1 MITTNGKNIVAK
13 YLLNQAPEFASHIAV
28 GVGGQA
34 YPTSSSATFLN
45 NAKSLEFEV
54 ARVPILSK
62 GLLKEFDQETSE
74 FVEKIV
80 FKAELPI
87 EQRYQIT
94 EIGLYPAAANAVAG
108 NFDSRIISTFSNSEP
123 WAYSNNQNDSGS
135 VSYIGP
141 LRIDRDV
148 SGDIETLLDDYILGN
163 FVSINSNSP
172 IFEYSDRI
180 NRGEP
185 PRYLNKS
192 LLVSG
197 STSVVS
203 GVSAS
208 SSVINTSS
216 SASYYIENNSINLN
230 LGKNLP
236 TDQIKLAL
244 SVIST
249 VRDKDDAAAQAPDNV
264 KIRLEFL
271 NNLGGSQ
278 SRAYVN
284 IALQDID
291 VLNPNSSLDNSRYQV
306 VTKTLSDFTT
316 DPTFS
321 WSSINGVRIYTCIHN
336 DTTLANTGGHFVL
349 YDGLRFENISSY
361 NPLYSLVAGEYVKTL
376 DENPILKRENSTS
389 YVEYRFGVGV
399 L

>member
-13 YLLNQAPEFASHIAV
+13 YLLNQAPEFASHIAI

-34 YPTSSSATFLN
+34 YPTSSSATFSLD
-45 NAKSLEFEV
+45 ADSLEFEV

-62 GLLKEFDQETSE
+62 GLLKEDGQ
-74 FVEKIV
+74 EKIV

-94 EIGLYPAAANAVAG
+94 ELGLYPAATNAVAG

-123 WAYSNNQNDSGS
+123 WAYSNNLDKSGAIP
-135 VSYIGP
+135 YKGP
-141 LRIDRDV
+141 LLIDEIV
-148 SGDIETLLDDYILGN
+148 PGDIETFKEISASNYYTLED
-163 FVSINSNSP
+163 FAFINSNSP

-185 PRYLNKS
+185 PRYLNRS

-197 STSVVS
+197 STSVVDS
-203 GVSAS
+203 AMPASSAS
-208 SSVINTSS
+208 INTSS
-216 SASYYIENNSINLN
+216 NLSYYIENNSISLN

-236 TDQIKLAL
+236 QDQIKLAF

-249 VRDKDDAAAQAPDNV
+249 ARDSTTPEAQAPDNI

-271 NNLGGSQ
+271 NNSGAST
-278 SRAYVN
+278 SKAYVN
-284 IALQDID
+284 IALQGSDID
-291 VLNPNSSLDNSRYQV
+291 VMRYQV
-306 VTKTLSDFTT
+306 VTKSLSDFTT
-316 DPTFS
+316 TANFS
-321 WSSINGVRIYTCIHN
+321 WSSVNGIRIYTCLH
-336 DTTLANTGGHFVL
+336 DDSKVNTGEHFVL

-361 NPLYSLVAGEYVKTL
+361 NPLYSLVAAEYIKTL

-389 YVEYRFGVGV
+389 YVEYRFGIGV
-399 L
+399 S

>member
-1 MITTNGKNIVAK
+1 MITTDGKNIVAK

-28 GVGGQA
+28 GIGGEA
-34 YPTSSSATFLN
+34 LPTSSSATFS
-45 NAKSLEFEV
+45 ASVQSLEFEV

-62 GLLKEFDQETSE
+62 GLLKEENQ
-74 FVEKIV
+74 EKIV

-94 EIGLYPAAANAVAG
+94 ELGLYPAAANSVAG
-108 NFDSRIISTFSNSEP
+108 NFDSRILSTFSNSEP
-123 WAYSNNQNDSGS
+123 WAYSNNQDDSGR
-135 VSYIGP
+135 VEYIGP
-141 LRIDRDV
+141 LRIDSAV
-148 SGDIETLLDDYILGN
+148 TGDIETLLGEYILGN

-172 IFEYSDRI
+172 IFEYSERI
-180 NRGEP
+180 SRGEP

-208 SSVINTSS
+208 SSFINTSS
-216 SASYYIENNSINLN
+216 SASYYIENNSISLN

-236 TDQIKLAL
+236 TDQIKLAF

-249 VRDKDDAAAQAPDNV
+249 VRQNPGTPTHV

-271 NNLGGSQ
+271 NNLANSQ
-278 SRAYVN
+278 KIAYVN
-284 IALQDID
+284 IALKDTDIEFM
-291 VLNPNSSLDNSRYQV
+291 RYQV
-306 VTKTLSDFTT
+306 VTKSLSDFIT
-316 DPTFS
+316 DQDFS
-321 WSSINGVRIYTCIHN
+321 WSSVNGIRIYTCLHN
-336 DTTLANTGGHFVL
+336 NSNVETGAHFVL

-361 NPLYSLVAGEYVKTL
+361 NPLYSLVAAERVKTL

-389 YVEYRFGVGV
+389 YVEYRFGIGV
-399 L
+399 S

>member
-13 YLLNQAPEFASHIAV
+13 YLLNQAPEFASHIAI
-28 GVGGQA
+28 GVGGKA
-34 YPTSSSATFLN
+34 LPTSSTATFSGSVQ
-45 NAKSLEFEV
+45 SLGFEV

-62 GLLKEFDQETSE
+62 GLLKEDGQ
-74 FVEKIV
+74 EKIV

-94 EIGLYPAAANAVAG
+94 ELGVYPAAVNAVAG

-123 WAYSNNQNDSGS
+123 WAYSNNQDSSGT
-135 VSYIGP
+135 VPYIGP
-141 LRIDRDV
+141 LRIDQV
-148 SGDIETLLDDYILGN
+148 VPGDIETLHEISQGN
-163 FVSINSNSP
+163 FYTLEDFVFINSNSP

-180 NRGEP
+180 NRGEA

-197 STSVVS
+197 STSVVNTLMPAN
-203 GVSAS
+203 SAS
-208 SSVINTSS
+208 INTSS
-216 SASYYIENNSINLN
+216 SASYYIENNSISLN

-236 TDQIKLAL
+236 TDQVKLAF

-249 VRDKDDAAAQAPDNV
+249 ARSGVNSLAPDNV

-271 NNLGGSQ
+271 NNSAN
-278 SRAYVN
+278 STSIAYVN
-284 IALQDID
+284 IALQDEE
-291 VLNPNSSLDNSRYQV
+291 LDLMRYQV
-306 VTKTLSDFTT
+306 VTKSLSEFIT
-316 DPTFS
+316 DSSFS
-321 WSSINGVRIYTCIHN
+321 WSSVNGVRIYTCIHN
-336 DTTLANTGGHFVL
+336 DSNVKTGQHFVL

-361 NPLYSLVAGEYVKTL
+361 NPLYSLVAAEYVKTL

-389 YVEYRFGVGV
+389 YVEYRFGIGV
-399 L
+399 I

>member
-28 GVGGQA
+28 GIGGEA
-34 YPTSSSATFLN
+34 LSTSSSATFS
-45 NAKSLEFEV
+45 ASVQSLEFEV

-62 GLLKEFDQETSE
+62 GLLKEGGQ
-74 FVEKIV
+74 EKIV
-80 FKAELPI
+80 FKAELPV

-94 EIGLYPAAANAVAG
+94 ELGVYPAAANVVAG
-108 NFDSRIISTFSNSEP
+108 NFDSRILSTFSNSEP
-123 WAYSNNQNDSGS
+123 WAYSNNQDDSGT
-135 VSYIGP
+135 VNYIGP
-141 LRIDRDV
+141 LRID
-148 SGDIETLLDDYILGN
+148 SAIAGDIETLLNDYTLQD
-163 FVSINSNSP
+163 FVFINSNSP
-172 IFEYSDRI
+172 IFEYSERI
-180 NRGEP
+180 SRGEP

-197 STSVVS
+197 STSVVNTVMS
-203 GVSAS
+203 ANSAS
-208 SSVINTSS
+208 INTSS

-236 TDQIKLAL
+236 TDQVKLAF

-249 VRDKDDAAAQAPDNV
+249 ARLGGNSAAPENV

-271 NNLGGSQ
+271 NNLASSQ
-278 SRAYVN
+278 KIAYVN
-284 IALQDID
+284 IALKNTDIE
-291 VLNPNSSLDNSRYQV
+291 SMRYQV
-306 VTKTLSDFTT
+306 VTKSLSDFTT

-321 WSSINGVRIYTCIHN
+321 WSSINAIRIYTCIHN
-336 DTTLANTGGHFVL
+336 DSNVKTGQHFVL

-361 NPLYSLVAGEYVKTL
+361 NPLYSLVAAERVKTL

-389 YVEYRFGVGV
+389 YVEYRFGIGV
-399 L
+399 S

>member
-1 MITTNGKNIVAK
+1 MITTDGKNIVAK

-34 YPTSSSATFLN
+34 YSTSSSVTFS
-45 NAKSLEFEV
+45 ASVQSLDFEV

-62 GLLKEFDQETSE
+62 GLLKEDNQ
-74 FVEKIV
+74 EKIV

-94 EIGLYPAAANAVAG
+94 ELGLYPAATNVVAG

-123 WAYSNNQNDSGS
+123 WAYSNNLDNSGT
-135 VSYIGP
+135 VLYIGP
-141 LRIDRDV
+141 IPIDSV
-148 SGDIETLLDDYILGN
+148 SVGNIDIDDLTWEDFI
-163 FVSINSNSP
+163 FINSNSP

-185 PRYLNKS
+185 PRYLNRS
-192 LLVSG
+192 LSVSG

-203 GVSAS
+203 GS
-208 SSVINTSS
+208 SSFINETSS
-216 SASYYIENNSINLN
+216 SSYYIENNSISFN

-236 TDQIKLAL
+236 TDQIKLAF
-244 SVIST
+244 SVVSLAREGI
-249 VRDKDDAAAQAPDNV
+249 APDNV

-271 NNLGGSQ
+271 NNLGEST
-278 SRAYVN
+278 SKAYVN
-284 IALQDID
+284 IALSKEDID
-291 VLNPNSSLDNSRYQV
+291 SMRYQV
-306 VTKTLSDFTT
+306 VTKSLSDFITT
-316 DPTFS
+316 ENFS
-321 WSSINGVRIYTCIHN
+321 WSLVNGVRIYTCIHN
-336 DTTLANTGGHFVL
+336 NSNVPSGEHFVF

-361 NPLYSLVAGEYVKTL
+361 NPLYALVAAEYIKTL

-399 L
+399 S

>member
-34 YPTSSSATFLN
+34 YPTSSSATFS
-45 NAKSLEFEV
+45 ASVQSLEFEV

-62 GLLKEFDQETSE
+62 GLLKEDGQ
-74 FVEKIV
+74 EKIV

-94 EIGLYPAAANAVAG
+94 ELGLYPAATNAVAG

-123 WAYSNNQNDSGS
+123 WSYSNNLNDSGT
-135 VSYIGP
+135 VLYIGP
-141 LRIDRDV
+141 VQIDSV
-148 SGDIETLLDDYILGN
+148 NIGDLGINNLDDNGN
-163 FVSINSNSP
+163 PIWKDFVFINSNSP
-172 IFEYSDRI
+172 FFEYSDRI

-185 PRYLNKS
+185 PRYLSRS
-192 LLVSG
+192 LSVSG

-208 SSVINTSS
+208 SSLINTSS
-216 SASYYIENNSINLN
+216 SASYYIENNSISLN

-236 TDQIKLAL
+236 TDQIKLAF
-244 SVIST
+244 SVVSLA
-249 VRDKDDAAAQAPDNV
+249 RDGVAAQAPDNV

-271 NNLGGSQ
+271 NNSGVST

-291 VLNPNSSLDNSRYQV
+291 LVDPEKSLDNSRYQV
-306 VTKTLSDFTT
+306 VTRSLSDFTT
-316 DPTFS
+316 TENFS
-321 WSSINGVRIYTCIHN
+321 WSSVNGVRIYTSIHDDYN
-336 DTTLANTGGHFVL
+336 AVTGEHFVF

-361 NPLYSLVAGEYVKTL
+361 NPLYSLVAAEYIKTL
-376 DENPILKRENSTS
+376 DQNPILKRENSTS
-389 YVEYRFGVGV
+389 YIEYRFGIGV
-399 L
+399 S

>member
-34 YPTSSSATFLN
+34 YPTSSSAVFSLD
-45 NAKSLEFEV
+45 ADSLEFEV

-62 GLLKEFDQETSE
+62 GLLKENGQ
-74 FVEKIV
+74 EKIV

-94 EIGLYPAAANAVAG
+94 ELAVYPAAVNAVAG

-123 WAYSNNQNDSGS
+123 WAYSNNLDNSGS

-141 LRIDRDV
+141 LIIDAATP
-148 SGDIETLLDDYILGN
+148 GDIETLNEISPGTFYTLED
-163 FVSINSNSP
+163 FVFINSNSP
-172 IFEYSDRI
+172 IFEYSERI

-203 GVSAS
+203 GASAS
-208 SSVINTSS
+208 SSLINTSS
-216 SASYYIENNSINLN
+216 SASYYIENNSISLN

-236 TDQIKLAL
+236 TDQIKLAF

-249 VRDKDDAAAQAPDNV
+249 AVATVSAQAPDNV

-271 NNLGGSQ
+271 NNSATST

-284 IALQDID
+284 IALQDTDID
-291 VLNPNSSLDNSRYQV
+291 SMRYQV
-306 VTKTLSDFTT
+306 VTKSLSEFTT
-316 DPTFS
+316 DPNFS
-321 WSSINGVRIYTCIHN
+321 WSSVNAVRIYTCLHDDSN
-336 DTTLANTGGHFVL
+336 VETGEHFVI

-361 NPLYSLVAGEYVKTL
+361 NPLYSLVAAEYVKTL
-376 DENPILKRENSTS
+376 DGNPILKRENSTS
-389 YVEYRFGVGV
+389 YVEYRFGIGIGNI
-399 L
+399 

>member
-13 YLLNQAPEFASHIAV
+13 YLLNQAPEFASHIAI

-34 YPTSSSATFLN
+34 YPTSSSATFSLDTD
-45 NAKSLEFEV
+45 SLEFEV

-62 GLLKEFDQETSE
+62 GLLKEDGQ
-74 FVEKIV
+74 EKIV

-94 EIGLYPAAANAVAG
+94 ELGLYPAATNAVAG

-123 WAYSNNQNDSGS
+123 WAYSNNLNDSGT
-135 VSYIGP
+135 VLYIGP
-141 LRIDRDV
+141 VPIDSV
-148 SGDIETLLDDYILGN
+148 NIGDIGISDPSWDDFI
-163 FVSINSNSP
+163 FINSNSP
-172 IFEYSDRI
+172 IFEYSDRV

-185 PRYLNKS
+185 PRYLNRS
-192 LLVSG
+192 VSVSG

-208 SSVINTSS
+208 SSLIDISS
-216 SASYYIENNSINLN
+216 SASYYVENNSINLN

-236 TDQIKLAL
+236 TDQIKLAF
-244 SVIST
+244 SVVSLA
-249 VRDKDDAAAQAPDNV
+249 RDGIGAQAPDNV

-271 NNLGGSQ
+271 NNSGIST

-284 IALQDID
+284 IALQDTDID
-291 VLNPNSSLDNSRYQV
+291 LMRYQV
-306 VTKTLSDFTT
+306 VTKQLSDFTSE
-316 DPTFS
+316 PNFS
-321 WSSINGVRIYTCIHN
+321 WSAVNGVRIYTCIHDDYN
-336 DTTLANTGGHFVL
+336 AETGDHFVF
-349 YDGLRFENISSY
+349 YDGIRFENISSY
-361 NPLYSLVAGEYVKTL
+361 NPLYSLVAAEYIKTL

-389 YVEYRFGVGV
+389 YVEYRFGIGV
-399 L
+399 S

>member
-13 YLLNQAPEFASHIAV
+13 YLLNQAPEFASHIAI
-28 GVGGQA
+28 GVGGKA
-34 YPTSSSATFLN
+34 YPTSSSATFS
-45 NAKSLEFEV
+45 ASVQSLDFEV
-54 ARVPILSK
+54 GRVPILSK
-62 GLLKEFDQETSE
+62 GLLKELDPETNE
-74 FVEKIV
+74 YVEKIV

-94 EIGLYPAAANAVAG
+94 ELGIYPAATNAVAG

-123 WAYSNNQNDSGS
+123 WAYSNNQDDSGL
-135 VSYIGP
+135 VEYIGP
-141 LRIDRDV
+141 LRIDTV
-148 SGDIETLLDDYILGN
+148 PGNIETLTEGYILGD

-185 PRYLNKS
+185 PRYLNRS

-208 SSVINTSS
+208 SSLINTSS

-230 LGKNLP
+230 LGRNLP
-236 TDQIKLAL
+236 TDQIKLAF

-249 VRDKDDAAAQAPDNV
+249 AKSGATPDNV

-271 NNLGGSQ
+271 NNSANST

-284 IALQDID
+284 IALEDSEI
-291 VLNPNSSLDNSRYQV
+291 SSMRYQV
-306 VTKTLSDFTT
+306 VTKSILEFIT
-316 DPTFS
+316 DPNFS
-321 WSSINGVRIYTCIHN
+321 WSSVNGIRIYTCIHDSSN
-336 DTTLANTGGHFVL
+336 IETGEHFVL

-361 NPLYSLVAGEYVKTL
+361 NPLYSLVAAEYVKTL

-389 YVEYRFGVGV
+389 YVEYRFGIGV
-399 L
+399 S

>member
-1 MITTNGKNIVAK
+1 MITTDGKNIVAK

-28 GVGGQA
+28 GIGGQVL
-34 YPTSSSATFLN
+34 PTSSSVTFS
-45 NAKSLEFEV
+45 ASVQSLEFEV

-62 GLLKEFDQETSE
+62 GLLKEGDQ
-74 FVEKIV
+74 EKIV

-94 EIGLYPAAANAVAG
+94 ELGVYPAASNAVAG
-108 NFDSRIISTFSNSEP
+108 NFDSRILSTFSNSEP
-123 WAYSNNQNDSGS
+123 WAYSNNQDDSGT
-135 VSYIGP
+135 VNYIGP
-141 LRIDRDV
+141 LRIDTAV
-148 SGDIETLLDDYILGN
+148 AGDIETLLGDYILGD
-163 FVSINSNSP
+163 FVFINSNSP
-172 IFEYSDRI
+172 IFEYSERI

-197 STSVVS
+197 STSVVT

-249 VRDKDDAAAQAPDNV
+249 ARLGVNSSAPDNV

-271 NNLGGSQ
+271 NNLGASQ

-284 IALQDID
+284 IALQDVD
-291 VLNPNSSLDNSRYQV
+291 ALNPNSSLDNSRYQV
-306 VTKTLSDFTT
+306 VTKSLSEFTT

-321 WSSINGVRIYTCIHN
+321 WSSINGIRIYTCIHDDSN
-336 DTTLANTGGHFVL
+336 VKTGQHFVI

-361 NPLYSLVAGEYVKTL
+361 NPLYSLVAAERVKTL

-399 L
+399 S

>member
-1 MITTNGKNIVAK
+1 MITTDGKNIVAK

-28 GVGGQA
+28 GIGGEA
-34 YPTSSSATFLN
+34 LPTSSSATFS
-45 NAKSLEFEV
+45 ASVQSLEFEV

-62 GLLKEFDQETSE
+62 GLLKEENQ
-74 FVEKIV
+74 EKIV

-94 EIGLYPAAANAVAG
+94 ELGLYPAAANSVAG
-108 NFDSRIISTFSNSEP
+108 NFDSRILSTFSNSEP
-123 WAYSNNQNDSGS
+123 WAYSNNQDDSGR
-135 VSYIGP
+135 VEYIGP
-141 LRIDRDV
+141 LRIDSAV
-148 SGDIETLLDDYILGN
+148 TGDIETLLGEYILGN

-172 IFEYSDRI
+172 IFEYSERI
-180 NRGEP
+180 SRGEP

-208 SSVINTSS
+208 SSFINTSS
-216 SASYYIENNSINLN
+216 SASYYIENNSISLN

-236 TDQIKLAL
+236 TDQIKLAF

-249 VRDKDDAAAQAPDNV
+249 VRQNPGTPTHV

-271 NNLGGSQ
+271 NNLANSQ
-278 SRAYVN
+278 KIAYVN
-284 IALQDID
+284 IALKDTDIEFM
-291 VLNPNSSLDNSRYQV
+291 RYQV
-306 VTKTLSDFTT
+306 VTKSLSDFIT
-316 DPTFS
+316 DQDFS
-321 WSSINGVRIYTCIHN
+321 WSSVNGIRIYTCLHN
-336 DTTLANTGGHFVL
+336 NSNVETGAHFVL

-361 NPLYSLVAGEYVKTL
+361 NPLYSLVAAERVKTL

-389 YVEYRFGVGV
+389 YVEYRFGIGV
-399 L
+399 V